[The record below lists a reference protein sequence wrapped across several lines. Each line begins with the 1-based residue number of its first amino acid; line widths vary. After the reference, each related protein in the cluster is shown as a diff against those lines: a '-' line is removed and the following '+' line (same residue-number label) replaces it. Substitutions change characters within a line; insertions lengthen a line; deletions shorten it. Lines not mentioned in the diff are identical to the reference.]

1 VNVKNLLLYGGL
13 EKCEYSEVI
22 GSIEELNNRILTIAS
37 ALASILIGIMFVL
50 SLQVEE
56 YINAK
61 IVYGVGGIISVIILL
76 CSLFIVKKNRA
87 LTHVMTAACIEIY
100 MVYGIYVSGVINKGY
115 PAVTFTALMI
125 FMSLLFIDRPIT
137 VNLLVLINV
146 IIFNYISFHN
156 KSISYAIMD
165 LINTSVFWLLAFT
178 WSCVTLSSR
187 IKGMYADKQLHK
199 MAEIDQLTKLK
210 NRNCFELSMKSYSA
224 LYKKSICCIYIDV
237 NGLHQLN
244 NSNGHEAGDEMLKYV
259 AERISRYFGYEHTYR
274 IGGDEYIIFSI
285 DEAEDNIVNS
295 ILLLSNDIKTAG
307 YSISMG
313 YEYSNSKCNIR
324 DLIKTAES
332 SMFIDK
338 DNYYRKNNIVR

>member
-1 VNVKNLLLYGGL
+1 MNIRSLLLYGGL
-13 EKCEYSEVI
+13 EKSEYNEVV
-22 GSIEELNNRILTIAS
+22 GSIEEKNNKILIVSS
-37 ALASILIGIMFVL
+37 ALASVLIGIMFIL
-50 SLQVEE
+50 SLRVEE
-56 YINAK
+56 YIDAK
-61 IVYGVGGIISVIILL
+61 IVYGVGGILSVIVLL
-76 CSLFIVKKNRA
+76 CSLFVVKKNRIF
-87 LTHVMTAACIEIY
+87 THIMTALCIEIY

-115 PAVTFTALMI
+115 PAVSFVALMI
-125 FMSLLFIDRPIT
+125 FMSLLFVERPIT
-137 VNLLVLINV
+137 VNMLVLVNV
-146 IIFNYISFHN
+146 MIFNYISFHN

-165 LINTSVFWLLAFT
+165 LINTLVFWLLSFT

-187 IKGMYADKQLHK
+187 IKGMYADKQLHE

-210 NRNCFELSMKSYSA
+210 NRNCFELSVKSYSA

-244 NSNGHEAGDEMLKYV
+244 NSSGHEAGDEMLKYV

-285 DEAEDNIVNS
+285 DEVEDNIINS

-324 DLIKTAES
+324 DLIKTAERA
-332 SMFIDK
+332 MFIDK
-338 DNYYRKNNIVR
+338 NNYYRKNNIVR

>member
-1 VNVKNLLLYGGL
+1 MNIKNLLLYGGL
-13 EKCEYSEVI
+13 EKYEYNEVI
-22 GSIEELNNRILTIAS
+22 GSIEELNNRILIVAS
-37 ALASILIGIMFVL
+37 ALASILIGAMLLL
-50 SLQVEE
+50 SLRVEE
-56 YINAK
+56 YIDAK
-61 IVYGVGGIISVIILL
+61 VVYGVGEIVSIIVLL
-76 CSLFIVKKNRA
+76 CSLFIVKKNKVI
-87 LTHVMTAACIEIY
+87 THVMTAACIEVY

-146 IIFNYISFHN
+146 IIFNYISYHN
-156 KSISYAIMD
+156 KIASYAIMD

-178 WSCVTLSSR
+178 WSCVSLSSR

-210 NRNCFELSMKSYSA
+210 NRNCFELSVKSYSA
-224 LYKKSICCIYIDV
+224 LYKRSICCIYIDV

-244 NSNGHEAGDEMLKYV
+244 NSSGHEAGDEMLKYV

-274 IGGDEYIIFSI
+274 IGGDEYVIFSI
-285 DEAEDNIVNS
+285 DELEDNILS
-295 ILLLSNDIKTAG
+295 HILLLNNDVKEAG
-307 YSISMG
+307 YSISIG
-313 YEYSNSKCNIR
+313 YEYSKSRCDIR
-324 DLIKTAES
+324 DLIKIAEKM
-332 SMFIDK
+332 MFIDK